1 MREGLSIALKS
12 HASDMWT
19 TFQQNNT
26 KYELTDDQHVN
37 WTVYRIRAMLAHL
50 RMKFDDGAA
59 DKQLGTK
66 LDAVFLCMSQGLKTS
81 QKKQRR
87 RERIGQRPHP
97 FPFFRDVEQPEADP
111 TIVDE
116 PLEVIAKYF
125 TVSDYT
131 ARMGFG
137 N

>member
-12 HASDMWT
+12 HAAEIWT
-19 TFQQNNT
+19 TFQQNSI
-26 KYELTDDQHVN
+26 KYELTDDQHVS

-66 LDAVFLCMSQGLKTS
+66 LDAVFLCMSQGLKTN

-111 TIVDE
+111 TIDE

-125 TVSDYT
+125 TVSDYS
-131 ARMGFG
+131 AMMGFG